1 MAHPTL
7 EYIRGLR
14 KTMETKK
21 AEIVGENPSTIPGA
35 EHDGKPDPNA
45 KKPDPEVKDQTM
57 VPNSGLTTSGAGDDS
72 KITHT
77 SDLTA
82 EQAALTPTKK
92 PEVTDDA
99 DAKTAEKLAAEIIS
113 GVDAWYAAKKEA
125 EGGVDNTKP
134 TAGTPPSAGTGTAE
148 SLITDNGKE
157 PEQTKPAIPPT
168 KKPEITTNAQAPATG
183 EGSSGET
190 AAAAKAAEG
199 AEGAAAQTATQAAAA
214 QPATQ
219 AAAQPATGKEA
230 EAGAAAQPAKEAAVA
245 DCKDGKCGKCA
256 KCKAAA
262 EAGKDSAKKAGALD
276 MELTSDVL
284 AKIAAVMLAT
294 EEGTKLAQSVLA
306 KAAGAEAA
314 EKTMNFLRA
323 QSDLAEKQA
332 EYEAGRQYAL
342 SLLQKAAQEAG
353 GEAGAGD
360 AGAGTGDG
368 AAAAD
373 AGAGD
378 DGGITEIADTLDQ
391 LVEAGQI
398 TEDEA
403 DQVVLE
409 IAQAIAGDGA
419 ADAGAAAGGD
429 GAAKTAQAAPAAG
442 AAGAADAGNAA
453 IDQAVAVDPSQ
464 LDPNSL
470 PQEGAGDITAD
481 DIADALDALV
491 QSGEITEDEA
501 DQLVQEMVGGAG
513 GEGAGAGE
521 EISPEQIATA
531 LQDAVASG
539 ELKPEEVQQVL
550 TELEGVPAP
559 DEGAAAAGAAGA
571 AGTAGAGE
579 GAAAAAPAAGAA
591 AVAPADEAKTAG
603 AKLLAAINA
612 VRAAKAAPAA
622 K

>member
-1 MAHPTL
+1 
-7 EYIRGLR
+7 
-14 KTMETKK
+14 METKK

-72 KITHT
+72 RITHT
-77 SDLTA
+77 NDLTA

-168 KKPEITTNAQAPATG
+168 KKPEITTNAQAPTTG

-190 AAAAKAAEG
+190 AAAAKS
-199 AEGAAAQTATQAAAA
+199 AEGAAAQPATQAAA
-214 QPATQ
+214 QPAAQ

-230 EAGAAAQPAKEAAVA
+230 EAG
-245 DCKDGKCGKCA
+245 
-256 KCKAAA
+256 
-262 EAGKDSAKKAGALD
+262 KKAGALD

-284 AKIAAVMLAT
+284 AKIAAVMLST

-323 QSDLAEKQA
+323 QSELAEKQA
-332 EYEAGRQYAL
+332 EYEAGRDYAL
-342 SLLQKAAQEAG
+342 ALLKQAQEVGAAG
-353 GEAGAGD
+353 E
-360 AGAGTGDG
+360 G
-368 AAAAD
+368 AAAA
-373 AGAGD
+373 AGGD
-378 DGGITEIADTLDQ
+378 DGGIAAVADVLDEM
-391 LVEAGQI
+391 VESGEI

-403 DQVVLE
+403 DQVVVQL
-409 IAQAIAGDGA
+409 AQALTGE
-419 ADAGAAAGGD
+419 DAGAAAAGGAAAGGAAGGAAAAPAD
-429 GAAKTAQAAPAAG
+429 GAAKTAQAAPA
-442 AAGAADAGNAA
+442 DAGNAA
-453 IDQAVAVDPSQ
+453 IDQTVAPNPGQ
-464 LDPNSL
+464 LDPNSV
-470 PQEGAGDITAD
+470 PSGADDITAED
-481 DIADALDALV
+481 VAGAIDSLV
-491 QSGEITEDEA
+491 ESGEITEDEA
-501 DQLVQEMVGGAG
+501 DQLVAEIVGGDAGAAGAAGAAG
-513 GEGAGAGE
+513 GEE
-521 EISPEQIATA
+521 VSPEAIATA

-550 TELEGVPAP
+550 SELEGVPAP
-559 DEGAAAAGAAGA
+559 
-571 AGTAGAGE
+571 AGE
-579 GAAAAAPAAGAA
+579 GAAAGAAPAAGAA
-591 AVAPADEAKTAG
+591 AVAPTDEAKTAG

-612 VRAAKAAPAA
+612 ARAAQAAPAA

>member
-35 EHDGKPDPNA
+35 EHDGKPAPSA

-72 KITHT
+72 KVTHT
-77 SDLTA
+77 NDLTA

-113 GVDAWYAAKKEA
+113 GVDAWYAAKKAA

-157 PEQTKPAIPPT
+157 PAQTQAVAAPT
-168 KKPEITTNAQAPATG
+168 KKPEVTANAQVPATG

-199 AEGAAAQTATQAAAA
+199 AAAQAGTAQAAA
-214 QPATQ
+214 QPATGKEAAAQPATGKEAAAQPAAQ

-230 EAGAAAQPAKEAAVA
+230 EAGAAQAAAAEGAAAQPATGKE
-245 DCKDGKCGKCA
+245 
-256 KCKAAA
+256 A
-262 EAGKDSAKKAGALD
+262 EAGKKKAGALD

-294 EEGTKLAQSVLA
+294 EEGTQLAQSILA

-332 EYEAGRQYAL
+332 EYAAGQQYAL
-342 SLLQKAAQEAG
+342 SLLQKRAQEAAG
-353 GEAGAGD
+353 GE
-360 AGAGTGDG
+360 G
-368 AAAAD
+368 AAAANAGD
-373 AGAGD
+373 GAGD
-378 DGGITEIADTLDQ
+378 DAGDDAGITEIADTLDS
-391 LVEAGQI
+391 LVESGEI

-403 DQVVLE
+403 DQVILE
-409 IAQAIAGDGA
+409 IAQAIAGNGE
-419 ADAGAAAGGD
+419 GAAAGAEAAD
-429 GAAKTAQAAPAAG
+429 GVDTAKVAQAFEAAAAEQAAAADPAA
-442 AAGAADAGNAA
+442 AGNAA

-481 DIADALDALV
+481 DVADALDSLV
-491 QSGEITEDEA
+491 ESGEITEDEA
-501 DQLVQEMVGGAG
+501 DQLVQEMVGGEG
-513 GEGAGAGE
+513 GEGAGE
-521 EISPEQIATA
+521 EVSPEQIATA

-559 DEGAAAAGAAGA
+559 DEGAAAAGA
-571 AGTAGAGE
+571 GE

-612 VRAAKAAPAA
+612 VRAAKAASAA

>member
-1 MAHPTL
+1 
-7 EYIRGLR
+7 
-14 KTMETKK
+14 METKK

-72 KITHT
+72 KVTHT

-82 EQAALTPTKK
+82 EQAALTPAKK

-99 DAKTAEKLAAEIIS
+99 DAKTAEKLAAEITEGIN
-113 GVDAWYAAKKEA
+113 AWYAAKKEA

-148 SLITDNGKE
+148 ALITDNGKE
-157 PEQTKPAIPPT
+157 PEQTKSAIPPT

-199 AEGAAAQTATQAAAA
+199 AAAQPAAQAAA
-214 QPATQ
+214 QPAAQ

-230 EAGAAAQPAKEAAVA
+230 EAGAAQAAAQPAAGKEAAA
-245 DCKDGKCGKCA
+245 GAAQAAAAEGAAAQPATGKE
-256 KCKAAA
+256 A
-262 EAGKDSAKKAGALD
+262 EAGKKKAGALD

-294 EEGTKLAQSVLA
+294 EEGTQLAQSILA

-332 EYEAGRQYAL
+332 EYAAGQQYAL
-342 SLLQKAAQEAG
+342 SLLQKRAQEAAG
-353 GEAGAGD
+353 GEGAAAANAGAGAGD
-360 AGAGTGDG
+360 
-368 AAAAD
+368 
-373 AGAGD
+373 GAGD
-378 DGGITEIADTLDQ
+378 DAGITEIADTLDS
-391 LVEAGQI
+391 LVESGEI

-409 IAQAIAGDGA
+409 IAQAIAGNGE
-419 ADAGAAAGGD
+419 GAAAGAEAAD
-429 GAAKTAQAAPAAG
+429 GVDTAKVAQAFEAAAAEQAAAADPAA
-442 AAGAADAGNAA
+442 AGNAA

-470 PQEGAGDITAD
+470 PQEGTGDITAD
-481 DIADALDALV
+481 DVADALDSLV
-491 QSGEITEDEA
+491 ESGEITEDEA
-501 DQLVQEMVGGAG
+501 DQLVQEMVGGEG

-521 EISPEQIATA
+521 EVSPEQIATA

-559 DEGAAAAGAAGA
+559 DEGAAAAG
-571 AGTAGAGE
+571 AGAGE